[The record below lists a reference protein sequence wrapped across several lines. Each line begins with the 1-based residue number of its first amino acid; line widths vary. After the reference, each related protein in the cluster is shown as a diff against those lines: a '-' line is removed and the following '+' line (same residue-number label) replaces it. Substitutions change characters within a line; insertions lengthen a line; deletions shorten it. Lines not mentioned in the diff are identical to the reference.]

1 MSELSR
7 LSPAECSK
15 GMFRVS
21 FQAMGTACEVAY
33 SSPTAR
39 EAELF
44 RREVMAWVD
53 GFEKRYSRYLPDSL
67 VGRVNAAAG
76 RESVEVNEEDLHLLD
91 LCDGLHFLT
100 EGLFDPTTLPLSL
113 LWDFKARDPQVPD
126 EGRIASALRLVG
138 WKKVVREGNRIFLP
152 EEGMGLDFGGFGKE
166 YAVDRAL
173 EMAMA
178 RGIEDVL
185 VNFGGDVRVLG
196 SPPDAT
202 AWRVGVEDPNRPGE
216 PGLLLALDDGAVATS
231 GNYRRFFE
239 RAGRRYGHL
248 LDHRTGYPT
257 SSECLSATVVA
268 GTCLEAGVLATC
280 SLLEG
285 PRKGLASIERFFGA
299 EGCVRT
305 ESGLKWSKG
314 FDGQVVEK

>member
-1 MSELSR
+1 
-7 LSPAECSK
+7 
-15 GMFRVS
+15 MFRVS

-126 EGRIASALRLVG
+126 EGRIASALHLVG

-178 RGIEDVL
+178 RANPPELHRWQQGWGSHLRGNGKRDSL
-185 VNFGGDVRVLG
+185 VPLRSIGCSL
-196 SPPDAT
+196 S
-202 AWRVGVEDPNRPGE
+202 
-216 PGLLLALDDGAVATS
+216 L
-231 GNYRRFFE
+231 RF
-239 RAGRRYGHL
+239 
-248 LDHRTGYPT
+248 LDHDFM
-257 SSECLSATVVA
+257 
-268 GTCLEAGVLATC
+268 VLLWRA
-280 SLLEG
+280 LLG
-285 PRKGLASIERFFGA
+285 MA
-299 EGCVRT
+299 VR
-305 ESGLKWSKG
+305 
-314 FDGQVVEK
+314 